1 MVPSRPVDNLIRTV
15 PSCAENTSRCTLP
28 SRPVEEV
35 SPYRLVP
42 STKPAPTV
50 PPRLRNLPLPSSPA
64 VKTCPYPQIP
74 RSKPVL
80 TTPLRHLLPSLFPVN
95 MPWPLT
101 LLCIVTIVIVRITNT
116 QFICPSTNVRR
127 RQFRPVAES
136 ESISC
141 FYLPFIDVYTYTD
154 NKLQIYT
161 HWYCTYDIVWWYD
174 TTYNYNLYLVTCNPA
189 ALVPRSVC
197 FTLRSPVQWKT
208 MRTVTSRRGR
218 NYVSSGPVVK
228 PFMRRP
234 VPSSKKNIPSRPV
247 VTVPIFRPVP
257 SRRHNFY
264 LPSRPVMK
272 WKRHC
277 AVPSVP
283 SRKLTPTVLSRP
295 IQETIFSIFFPSRLV
310 PFSFFFS
317 RNMSK

>member
-1 MVPSRPVDNLIRTV
+1 M
-15 PSCAENTSRCTLP
+15 
-28 SRPVEEV
+28 
-35 SPYRLVP
+35 Y
-42 STKPAPTV
+42 K
-50 PPRLRNLPLPSSPA
+50 
-64 VKTCPYPQIP
+64 
-74 RSKPVL
+74 
-80 TTPLRHLLPSLFPVN
+80 
-95 MPWPLT
+95 
-101 LLCIVTIVIVRITNT
+101 
-116 QFICPSTNVRR
+116 
-127 RQFRPVAES
+127 RQ
-136 ESISC
+136 
-141 FYLPFIDVYTYTD
+141 PFIDVYTYTD

-277 AVPSVP
+277 AVPS
-283 SRKLTPTVLSRP
+283 RP
-295 IQETIFSIFFPSRLV
+295 VKKTHTHRLV
-310 PFSFFFS
+310 PSHPGNNIFHFFPIPARPVFIFFLAKHVKIIPSRILPGMKSLDFSP
-317 RNMSK
+317 